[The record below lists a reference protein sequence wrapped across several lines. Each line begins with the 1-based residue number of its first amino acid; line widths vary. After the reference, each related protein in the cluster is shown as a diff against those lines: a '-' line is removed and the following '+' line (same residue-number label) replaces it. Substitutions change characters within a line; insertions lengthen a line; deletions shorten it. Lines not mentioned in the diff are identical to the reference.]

1 MYTKKSHTE
10 KSCHLMLS
18 IKSLIGLLIYLL
30 CNCTL
35 TGAATSNSAAKEY
48 WRAFRHLNPLFI
60 QDVVASSP
68 SENGS
73 RLLLLS
79 EPPPLLYE
87 SVEETLRATF
97 GDTYNGHEIFTQKV
111 GFDGWVKDIVVCLAY
126 SRDTNRS
133 FEHDI
138 ANLHQRIFG
147 TDYKAGYRLFDIK
160 PWTYAVTLKRKT
172 GAPPD
177 LRVSANSINDWFF
190 ENPVRLLKRTAGT
203 VGIRSRSDTPLT
215 LEEVFDSMG
224 IGVFYSTEPGL
235 VVLLVN
241 KGYRLNDAKALLR
254 QFFLDTDAILGA
266 IEPSNTESDTFAII
280 GRERDTT
287 ISAMPPLRVETV
299 LTLAATDEQ
308 DLEQSYE
315 RNSPLADKTTDDEL
329 VEFVGIKESEL
340 TDPRS
345 ILEKLILGEKG
356 VDWAPILL
364 SQDLMHT
371 EYGNLLNV
379 TDQILKC
386 WSKSG
391 NVRYGNFP
399 YLAPLEYPYAYGLRE
414 HLNRQL
420 NNSPTTITYNWNTA
434 GFGSWVSFADF
445 KIFALH
451 HTGALPVSYI
461 VDSIDFATDPDSEA
475 AFIEAEN
482 TYWQFFAGLQ
492 DPSLNRAAQYA
503 ALHMIFRKH
512 GLMAERQEPKP
523 SNQEYSQRWKALKEE
538 TLAALNAA
546 MEHSDKSQQELKK
559 LLEDCQCMSTFKYQ
573 PLEEWSQK
581 RESILSRIG
590 KYRDSANLSMDE
602 LSWFLADRSTL
613 FYKPLNSKVS
623 SFNSL
628 LSPYKAKVERYNR
641 DVRSYNSSQK
651 YLIKDPSVSL
661 LLAERNKQIEAEAAK
676 LNRLSDEIDKLNQ
689 KINFIN
695 DISTDLN
702 IAIEVFGN
710 CNRAWRG
717 LVAEQKDFSYGFIKT
732 PSIVVS
738 QESRYIYGGHNLYGR
753 SIEIVPDSSVRRG
766 SFRYDPVMDVLLIN
780 PDDRANTG
788 AVARTFERFR
798 NKYLVGST
806 NYKQRIARRIR
817 SVLAKP
823 VGPAEPVKTALLRK
837 VPFAAKTRGFGST
850 GRDLDRVVVGG
861 RPVELNVADTQKFTR
876 IAETSKA
883 QVIVQKTV
891 SGHRVV
897 YVGQGKLFARE
908 TATPA
913 DFQRAVERIVDYASR
928 DLRGKV
934 GNVVIITDGTMSWG
948 DMQALHLT
956 ANARQNAVLKAGAG
970 GMFSGKKSS
979 PLRILAGLSPEGKP
993 VLTSNRANW
1002 SDAVVKSRRFVS
1014 SGNKGTAILMI
1025 EVPFN
1030 EIPAINLRMRISAFF
1045 GRKPS
1050 QNDINTL
1057 SRVIFD
1063 NFDKD
1068 LPDSTVR
1075 DRIDLIRQEY
1085 KKRLDEDVNLRFMLQ
1100 KGNQDMIIIKAF
1112 QELVK
1117 YEQV

>member
-1 MYTKKSHTE
+1 MNIKTSHTKKPCRLTS
-10 KSCHLMLS
+10 SMRR
-18 IKSLIGLLIYLL
+18 LICLLIYILY
-30 CNCTL
+30 NCTL
-35 TGAATSNSAAKEY
+35 SGAATSNSTTKEY
-48 WRAFRHLNPLFI
+48 WQAFRHQNPLFI
-60 QDVVASSP
+60 QDVVTSTP
-68 SENGS
+68 SEDGS

-79 EPPPLLYE
+79 EPPPLFYE
-87 SVEETLRATF
+87 SIEETLRATF
-97 GDTYNGHEIFTQKV
+97 GDSYKEHEIFTQRV
-111 GFDGWVKDIVVCLAY
+111 GFDGWVKDVIVGLVY
-126 SRDTNRS
+126 SKDTNRS
-133 FEHDI
+133 FERDI

-160 PWTYAVTLKRKT
+160 PWTHAVTLKRKI

-177 LRVSANSINDWFF
+177 LSVSANSINDWFF

-203 VGIRSRSDTPLT
+203 AGIRSRSDTQLT
-215 LEEVFDSMG
+215 LEEVFDSVG
-224 IGVFYSTEPGL
+224 IGVFYSAEPGL
-235 VVLLVN
+235 VVLLLN
-241 KGYRLNDAKALLR
+241 QGYRLNEFKALLR

-266 IEPSNTESDTFAII
+266 IEPSNTDSETFAII
-280 GRERDTT
+280 GRERDTA
-287 ISAMPPLRVETV
+287 ISDMPPLRVETV

-308 DLEQSYE
+308 DLAQSYE
-315 RNSPLADKTTDDEL
+315 RNSPLADKTTDNEL
-329 VEFVGIKESEL
+329 VEFVGAKESEL
-340 TDPRS
+340 TDPRL
-345 ILEKLILGEKG
+345 ILEKLVFGEEG

-364 SQDLMHT
+364 SHDLMHT

-386 WSKSG
+386 WSESG
-391 NVRYGNFP
+391 KVRYGNFP
-399 YLAPLEYPYAYGLRE
+399 YPAPLEYPYAPGLFAY
-414 HLNRQL
+414 LNRNL
-420 NNSPTTITYNWNTA
+420 KNSTPTLTYNWNTA
-434 GFGSWVSFADF
+434 GFGSWVSFGDF
-445 KIFALH
+445 RIFALH

-461 VDSIDFATDPDSEA
+461 VDSIDFANDPDSEA

-523 SNQEYSQRWKALKEE
+523 SNQEYNQRWKALKEE

-546 MEHSDKSQQELKK
+546 VEHSDKSQQELRK

-573 PLEEWSQK
+573 PLQEWSQK

-590 KYRDSANLSMDE
+590 KCRDSANLSMDE
-602 LSWFLADRSTL
+602 LSWFLADPSTL

-641 DVRSYNSSQK
+641 DVRSYNFSQK

-676 LNRLSDEIDKLNQ
+676 LNRLSDEIDELNQ

-695 DISTDLN
+695 DISIDLN
-702 IAIEVFGN
+702 IAVEVFGN

-717 LVAEQKDFSYGFIKT
+717 LVAGQKDISYGFIKT

-753 SIEIVPDSSVRRG
+753 SVEVVPDRSVRRG
-766 SFRYDPVMDVLLIN
+766 SFRYDTNKDVLRIN
-780 PDDRANTG
+780 PVDQARAG

-798 NKYLVGST
+798 NKYLAGST
-806 NYKQRIARRIR
+806 NYKQRITRRIR
-817 SVLAKP
+817 SALAKP

-837 VPFAAKTRGFGST
+837 GPSAGKTRGFGGN
-850 GRDLDRVVVGG
+850 GRDVDRIVVGG
-861 RPVELNVADTQKFTR
+861 TPVELNAVEAQRFTR
-876 IAETSKA
+876 IANTSKA
-883 QVIVQKTV
+883 QVIVQKTE

-897 YVGQGKLFARE
+897 YVGQGKLFATE
-908 TATPA
+908 TATRA
-913 DFQRAVERIVDYASR
+913 DFQRAVERFVDHASH
-928 DLRGKV
+928 DLRSKV
-934 GNVVIITDGTMSWG
+934 GNVVITTDGSMSWG
-948 DMQALHLT
+948 DIEALHLT

-970 GMFSGKKSS
+970 GIFSGKKSS

-993 VLTSNRANW
+993 VLASTRANW

-1014 SGNKGTAILMI
+1014 RGNKGTAILMI

-1030 EIPAINLRMRISAFF
+1030 EIPVINLRMRISAFF

-1085 KKRLDEDVNLRFMLQ
+1085 KKHVDEDVNLRFKLQ
-1100 KGNQDMIIIKAF
+1100 KANQDMIIIKAF
-1112 QELVK
+1112 PEVVK
-1117 YEQV
+1117 YERG